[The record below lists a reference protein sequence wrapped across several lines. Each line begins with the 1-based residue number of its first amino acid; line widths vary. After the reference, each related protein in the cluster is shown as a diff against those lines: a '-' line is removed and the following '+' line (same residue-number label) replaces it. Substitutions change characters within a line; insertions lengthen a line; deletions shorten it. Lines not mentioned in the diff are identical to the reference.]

1 MNLYFYLC
9 MHVCMC
15 VCVYITCICICM
27 CEHMILS
34 VIGKGGEADAILS
47 HWHCVLIHPWWV
59 GGVCGQ
65 ANTCSVV
72 LLYKMIIQY
81 NYMCPYHSF
90 SLLVLQFALT
100 WCAYSSTLFI
110 FSSIL
115 CVAISAIHP
124 IIFIQDSN
132 ICIVYLYLYSYL
144 YLCVFHLF
152 YGGGDFIKF
161 VISRVGFYLYLYLY

>member
-1 MNLYFYLC
+1 M
-9 MHVCMC
+9 V
-15 VCVYITCICICM
+15 
-27 CEHMILS
+27 
-34 VIGKGGEADAILS
+34 G
-47 HWHCVLIHPWWV
+47 

-72 LLYKMIIQY
+72 SLYKMILQY
-81 NYMCPYHSF
+81 NHMCPYHSF
-90 SLLVLQFALT
+90 SLLVLQFALK
-100 WCAYSSTLFI
+100 WCANSSTLFI

-161 VISRVGFYLYLYLY
+161 VISRVGGERDPVQLRFYQVSTLKSSEDSIHLSCRLTTLYNTT